1 MFSTEIDN
9 RWPTSGAPVAA
20 PPSPAEGVCNYY
32 VTRKRRYCKMLVK
45 TGARSVQSCLI
56 TNTSD
61 VMLCSYCGEHLTCDS
76 ERVPCPYDP
85 GTGCA
90 IIIPCCYTSPGQ
102 VTPAQPAVWTS
113 TSRCVT
119 PGLLTSSLATLCM
132 GSTWDLSPPGGVD
145 WWQIILNLQ

>member
-1 MFSTEIDN
+1 MLSTTIKLKVG
-9 RWPTSGAPVAA
+9 PLQVPLLQPHHLQLKVCAISM
-20 PPSPAEGVCNYY
+20 SPGRGDTARCWSKLGPGLS
-32 VTRKRRYCKMLVK
+32 KAVK
-45 TGARSVQSCLI
+45 I

-90 IIIPCCYTSPGQ
+90 ITIPCCYKPPPGQ

-145 WWQIILNLQ
+145 

>member
-1 MFSTEIDN
+1 MFSTAIV
-9 RWPTSGAPVAA
+9 G
-20 PPSPAEGVCNYY
+20 PPQVPLLQPHPLQLKVCAITMSPGRGDTARCWSKLGPGLSKV
-32 VTRKRRYCKMLVK
+32 VK
-45 TGARSVQSCLI
+45 F

-132 GSTWDLSPPGGVD
+132 GSTWDLSPPGVVD
-145 WWQIILNLQ
+145 

>member
-1 MFSTEIDN
+1 MPLLQPHPLQLKVCAITM
-9 RWPTSGAPVAA
+9 
-20 PPSPAEGVCNYY
+20 SPGRGDTARCWSKLGPGLS
-32 VTRKRRYCKMLVK
+32 KAVK
-45 TGARSVQSCLI
+45 I